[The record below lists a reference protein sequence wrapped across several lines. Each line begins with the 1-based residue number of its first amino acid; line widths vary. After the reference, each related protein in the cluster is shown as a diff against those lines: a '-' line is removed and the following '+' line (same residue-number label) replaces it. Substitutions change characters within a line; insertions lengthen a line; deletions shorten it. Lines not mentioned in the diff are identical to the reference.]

1 MPNWF
6 KEKVPTDQDN
16 LNDLHKDRES
26 IVLRMLELQHTLNL
40 TDDKIKHYEDKI
52 NIHLPT
58 KVIVSPTETVANEA
72 Q

>member
-1 MPNWF
+1 MRSWF

-16 LNDLHKDRES
+16 LNDLIKDREG

-52 NIHLPT
+52 ATHLPT
-58 KVIVSPTETVANEA
+58 NGIVSSTETVANEA